1 MTPRVVVDG
10 LMFPEGPRWR
20 DGRLFLSDIQAGEVI
35 AVDEGGKAERLV
47 TDLPGGGPSGLGWL
61 PDGRMLIVATRG
73 RALYTL
79 EPDGGL
85 DRYADLSGLASYGT
99 NDMVVD
105 TATGRAWVGCCDL
118 AGMPR
123 PRDSELIVVHPDRTA
138 AVADPELAFPNGS
151 VLTPDGH
158 TLIVAETF
166 GQRLTAY
173 AVGPDGTLS
182 DRRIWAPTPRMAP
195 DGICLDE
202 AGAVWFADPR
212 NNACVRVLEGGEVT
226 DRIEFDRGVY
236 ACTLGG
242 ADLRTLFVMTSAGL
256 PSPETAASRPG
267 RVEAVEVA
275 TAGSGSP

>member
-1 MTPRVVVDG
+1 MSNRVVLDG

-20 DGRLFLSDIQAGEVI
+20 GGRLFLSDIQAGEVI
-35 AVDEGGKAERLV
+35 AVDEDGRAERLV

-61 PDGRMLIVATRG
+61 PDGRLLIVATRG

-79 EPDGGL
+79 EPDGSREL
-85 DRYADLSGLASYGT
+85 YADLSGLASYGT

-105 TATGRAWVGCCDL
+105 TSTGRAWVGCCDL
-118 AGMPR
+118 GGMPR
-123 PRDSELIVVHPDRTA
+123 PAASELIVVHPDRGA
-138 AVADPELAFPNGS
+138 AVADPALAFPNGS
-151 VLTPDGH
+151 VLTPDGG

-166 GQRLTAY
+166 GQRLTAFRIG
-173 AVGPDGTLS
+173 ADGTLS
-182 DRRIWAPTPRMAP
+182 DRRVWAPTPRMAP

-202 AGAVWFADPR
+202 AGGVWFADPR

-242 ADLRTLFVMTSAGL
+242 ADLRTLFVLTSAGL
-256 PSPETAASRPG
+256 PSAETAATRPG
-267 RVEAVEVA
+267 RVEAVPVA
-275 TAGSGSP
+275 TAGAGSP